1 MKLYSI
7 GQVSAMIDVP
17 IRTIRYYE
25 RIGLCTPAQID
36 EASGYRY
43 YSIDDIFRLDM
54 IRCLGRQLGMPLK
67 TIEEYLRESGNPDT
81 MKKYLREQAEELDA
95 QILLL
100 EQRKQFLLTKLEAIH
115 MREETPPLQPI
126 CRHRSERQVYVC
138 SGEVET
144 LEEAMLFARKIAAQ
158 YGDGHERELYVLM
171 EHLEGSF
178 VGSSTKITVGIGG
191 QPKKSGLTPVI
202 LEEGE
207 YLSVSYRNEP
217 GHRQQA
223 VMLLNAYLKEHDL
236 RQSGPI
242 INGGSLLDMSSA
254 FSKDYCFAT
263 EFLVK

>member
-7 GQVSAMIDVP
+7 GQVSSMIDVP

-43 YSIDDIFRLDM
+43 YSIDDIFRLDL

-100 EQRKQFLLTKLEAIH
+100 EQRKQFLLTKLEAITV
-115 MREETPPLQPI
+115 REDTPPLRPI
-126 CRHRSERQVYVC
+126 CRHRPERRIYVC

-158 YGDGHERELYVLM
+158 YGEGHERELYVLM
-171 EHLEGSF
+171 EKLEGSF
-178 VGSSTKITVGIGG
+178 VDRTTKITVGIGG
-191 QPKKSGLTPVI
+191 QPRKAGLRPVI
-202 LEEGE
+202 LAEGD
-207 YLSVSYRNEP
+207 YLSISYRNEA
-217 GHRQQA
+217 GQRQQA
-223 VMLLNAYLKEHDL
+223 VAVLSSYLETHGL
-236 RQSGPI
+236 EQAGPI

>member
-43 YSIDDIFRLDM
+43 YSIDDIFRLDL

-67 TIEEYLRESGNPDT
+67 TIEEYLHESGNPET

-95 QILLL
+95 QILQL
-100 EQRKQFLLTKLEAIH
+100 EQRKQFLLTKLDAITV
-115 MREETPPLQPI
+115 REDTPPLQPVLH
-126 CRHRSERQVYVC
+126 HRPERRIYVC
-138 SGEVET
+138 SGAVET

-158 YGDGHERELYVLM
+158 YGEGHERELYVLM
-171 EHLEGSF
+171 EKLEGSF
-178 VGSSTKITVGIGG
+178 TGPTTKITVGIDG
-191 QPKKSGLTPVI
+191 QPRKAGLSPVT
-202 LEEGE
+202 LEEGD
-207 YLSVSYRNEP
+207 YLNISYRNEA

-223 VMLLNAYLKEHDL
+223 VANLNAYMAAHGL
-236 RQSGPI
+236 RQAGPI

-254 FSKDYCFAT
+254 FSKDYRFAT

>member
-67 TIEEYLRESGNPDT
+67 TIEEYLRESGNPET

-95 QILLL
+95 QILALT
-100 EQRKQFLLTKLEAIH
+100 QRKQFLLTKLEAITL
-115 MREETPPLQPI
+115 REDTPPLQPL
-126 CRHRSERQVYVC
+126 CRHRLKRHVYVC

-144 LEEAMLFARKIAAQ
+144 LEEAMLFARKIVSQ
-158 YGDGHERELYVLM
+158 YGDGQERELYVLM
-171 EHLEGSF
+171 DNLEGAFTDS
-178 VGSSTKITVGIGG
+178 VTKITVGIGG
-191 QPKKSGLTPVI
+191 QPKKTGLTPI
-202 LEEGE
+202 MLEEGT
-207 YLSVSYRNEP
+207 YLSISYRNEP

-223 VMLLNAYLKEHDL
+223 VARLNGYLDAHGL
-236 RQSGPI
+236 RRCGPI
-242 INGGSLLDMSSA
+242 INGGSLLDMTSA
-254 FSKDYCFAT
+254 FSKDYCFTT
-263 EFLVK
+263 EFLII